1 MGMAFIFA
9 LLLKGIGPVLA
20 LLKEGLVGGSST
32 PDDKECSAQVMVD
45 VIALSSANMLV
56 SGRFVMSI
64 AGPLIRVLGDRYSGG
79 VKVAVLQEL
88 VVLVRKVPVLLTYPT
103 LPLYQ
108 CHFAVI
114 HTHPFLLPLGG
125 PSGQI
130 LYSSAPNVLSQGSQ

>member
-1 MGMAFIFA
+1 MGMAFIFG
-9 LLLKGIGPVLA
+9 LLPKGIGPVLT

-79 VKVAVLQEL
+79 VKVAVLQAL
-88 VVLVRKVPVLLTYPT
+88 VVLVRKVPALLTYPT
-103 LPLYQ
+103 LPVNHRHLLS
-108 CHFAVI
+108 
-114 HTHPFLLPLGG
+114 HTHPSLLPLGG

-130 LYSSAPNVLSQGSQ
+130 LYSSAPDVLSQGSQ